1 MPFCTLFHVMKG
13 RSPMAKSMTAFGR
26 ARRELDGKT
35 VTVEIK
41 SVNSRYLDLQI
52 RTSRMCSPLEDRIKS
67 RVSAAISRG
76 KVELSISIDQTKKS
90 NAAVELDT
98 AYAESYINALRKL
111 RDTFSLSDDISV
123 MTVAQNR
130 DVFSVSLAE
139 ADLDRLWEEI
149 LPVLDEALE
158 SFDRMRAAEGERLH
172 IDLVGKKEKILS
184 LVDRVEQMS
193 ASSVD
198 GYREK
203 FEARIRKLISES
215 GVEIDEARILT
226 ECAIYADKVAID
238 EEIVRLRSHFVAF
251 DEIFAQSE
259 PIGRKLDFLVQEINR
274 ETNTIGSKCTDSSIA
289 RIVVDIKSEIEKIR
303 EQIQNIE

>member
-1 MPFCTLFHVMKG
+1 
-13 RSPMAKSMTAFGR
+13 MAKSMTAFGR

-35 VTVEIK
+35 VNVEIK

-52 RTSRMCSPLEDRIKS
+52 RTSRICSPIEDRIKS

-76 KVELSISIDQTKKS
+76 KVELSITVDQTKKT

-158 SFDRMRAAEGERLH
+158 SFDRMRKAEGERLRL
-172 IDLVGKKEKILS
+172 DLVGKKEKILS

-193 ASSVD
+193 ASSID

-203 FEARIRKLISES
+203 FEARIRKLIGES

>member
-1 MPFCTLFHVMKG
+1 
-13 RSPMAKSMTAFGR
+13 MAKSMTAFGR

>member
-1 MPFCTLFHVMKG
+1 
-13 RSPMAKSMTAFGR
+13 MAKSMTAFGR

-158 SFDRMRAAEGERLH
+158 SFDHMRTSEGERLH
-172 IDLVGKKEKILS
+172 LDLVGKKEKILS

-203 FEARIRKLISES
+203 FEARIRKLIGES

>member
-1 MPFCTLFHVMKG
+1 
-13 RSPMAKSMTAFGR
+13 MAKSMTAFGR

-35 VTVEIK
+35 VTVELK

-52 RTSRMCSPLEDRIKS
+52 RTSRICSPIEDRIKS
-67 RVSAAISRG
+67 RVSAALSRG
-76 KVELSISIDQTKKS
+76 KVELSITVDQTKKE

-158 SFDRMRAAEGERLH
+158 SFDRMRASEGERLH
-172 IDLVGKKEKILS
+172 LDLVGKKEKILS
-184 LVDRVEQMS
+184 LVDCVEQMS

-203 FEARIRKLISES
+203 FETRIRKLIGES
-215 GVEIDEARILT
+215 GVEIDETRILT